1 MKEERNMPETTAKPF
16 DVAAARAHYK
26 TLDEAGQVAFAR
38 SLTHKQYSAIVG
50 QEIAENLNARSTEKP
65 RKSS

>member
-1 MKEERNMPETTAKPF
+1 MPETTAKPF

-50 QEIAENLNARSTEKP
+50 QEMVENLNASAIEKP
-65 RKSS
+65 RKPS